1 MALEK
6 VNILAIGVH
15 PDDVELS
22 CSGTLIK
29 SVLEGKKV
37 GLLDLTH
44 GELGTR
50 GSGELRLVEAENA
63 RKVIGASFR
72 VNLGLKDGF
81 FQSDEEAQRKIIAVI
96 RACKPEIVLCNALR
110 DRHPD
115 HARSAELEKI
125 ACFLSGLRKIE
136 TTWEGVQQAEWRP
149 KQVFHYIQDYF
160 AEPNVVVDIT
170 GHWDKKMESILAYSS
185 QFYNPDSK
193 DPESPIS
200 SKSFL
205 EILKGRAQNFGRYV
219 NVDFG
224 EGFLIERPLGVQD
237 LNDVF

>member
-29 SVLEGKKV
+29 SVKEGKKV

-63 RKVIGASFR
+63 RKVMGASFR

-81 FQSDEEAQRKIIAVI
+81 FENNEAAQLKIIEVI
-96 RACKPEIVLCNALR
+96 RACRPDIVLCNALR

-115 HARSAELEKI
+115 HGRSAELEKV
-125 ACFLSGLRKIE
+125 A
-136 TTWEGVQQAEWRP
+136 
-149 KQVFHYIQDYF
+149 
-160 AEPNVVVDIT
+160 
-170 GHWDKKMESILAYSS
+170 
-185 QFYNPDSK
+185 
-193 DPESPIS
+193 
-200 SKSFL
+200 
-205 EILKGRAQNFGRYV
+205 
-219 NVDFG
+219 
-224 EGFLIERPLGVQD
+224 
-237 LNDVF
+237 